1 MTIRN
6 LFTSI
11 QKNSTSFFVKRQNT
25 IVSAAFIIMVVTA
38 ISKILGLFK
47 LTLLAN
53 IFGLSRSLDIFYA
66 ADSIPQIF
74 FNILVLGSFNTALI
88 PVIGGLVYK
97 KKSKTMWKVFNSFLN
112 IFALVLLVVGILGI
126 IFAKEI
132 AELFV
137 YFAVTYRSSAIPSFS
152 NSDISLI
159 ASLMQILFISPIIL
173 GISFIFSSLLQV
185 YKRFLVT
192 QIATVLYNLGFII
205 GILFFTPFLGIYG
218 LCWGIVLGSIFH
230 LLVQFPVAKYLGFS
244 YKSEI
249 LKLKNKYVKELF
261 VLSFPRFI
269 GIAFSQLAYFVE
281 SFVAFALVPGSL
293 TAFNWASS
301 LYLFPVAVVGWS
313 FAQAS
318 FPTLAEESSG
328 NMIDIFKKTLS
339 KTINQTL
346 FFVIPIFVMI
356 LVLRLPLVRLIL
368 GPGSNSQFGW
378 NDTILTSWIL
388 LFLSLSII
396 GQSVLSILIRAFYSL
411 KDTKTP
417 VIVEIV
423 TFLLNIV
430 LALYFVRVFGNFP
443 VVSSTI
449 GNIFNI
455 NNYIHFSSKFT
466 WKAIGG
472 LGFASAIA
480 VTLNVLVLLYLLSKK
495 LNGFSFKEF
504 YSPAIKKL
512 FSGIFMSVIMYSVYK
527 LLSTIFN
534 TAKTVDIIF
543 LFLITVYIGL
553 SAYIISSFVLNDPD
567 MDLLTRAVY
576 TFRDFIYGKRV
587 KNGVSSVDDSISN
600 SSES

>member
-1 MTIRN
+1 MTIKN
-6 LFTSI
+6 FFNSI

-25 IVSAAFIIMVVTA
+25 IVSAAFIIMAVTA
-38 ISKILGLFK
+38 LSKILGLFK

-88 PVIGGLVYK
+88 PVIGELVFK

-112 IFALVLLVVGILGI
+112 IFALVLLIVGILGI

-132 AELFV
+132 AELFI
-137 YFAVTYRSSAIPSFS
+137 YFSATYRNSSIPSF
-152 NSDISLI
+152 NPSDITLI
-159 ASLMQILFISPIIL
+159 SSLMQILFISPIIL

-192 QIATVLYNLGFII
+192 QVATVLYNLGFII

-218 LCWGIVLGSIFH
+218 LCWGIVLGSVFH

-244 YKSEI
+244 YKSAI
-249 LKLKNKYVKELF
+249 LNLKNKYIKELF
-261 VLSFPRFI
+261 VLSLPRFI

-281 SFVAFALVPGSL
+281 SFIAFALVPGSL
-293 TAFNWASS
+293 TAFNWATS

-318 FPTLAEESSG
+318 FPTMAEEVSG
-328 NMIDIFKKTLS
+328 HMLETFKKTIS
-339 KTINQTL
+339 KTVNQTL
-346 FFVIPIFVMI
+346 FFVIPIFVII
-356 LVLRLPLVRLIL
+356 LILRLPIVRLIL
-368 GPGSNSQFGW
+368 GPGSNSKFGW

-396 GQSVLSILIRAFYSL
+396 GQSLLAILIRAFYSL

-423 TFLLNIV
+423 SFILNII

-443 VVSSTI
+443 VISPTI

-455 NNYIHFSSKFT
+455 NNYIHFNSKFT
-466 WKAIGG
+466 WKAVGG
-472 LGFASAIA
+472 LGLASGIA
-480 VTLNVLVLLYLLSKK
+480 VTLNVLVLIYILSKK
-495 LNGFSFKEF
+495 LKGFSLKEF
-504 YSPAIKKL
+504 YIPAAKKL
-512 FSGIFMSVIMYSVYK
+512 SSGIMMSAVMYFVYK

-534 TAKTVDIIF
+534 TAKTIDIVF
-543 LFLITVYIGL
+543 LFLITIYIGL
-553 SAYIISSFVLNDPD
+553 STYIIMSFILNDPD
-567 MDLLTRAVY
+567 MDLVTRAIY
-576 TFRDFIYGKRV
+576 TSRDILYGKKI
-587 KNGVSSVDDSISN
+587 KNISTIDDSISDP
-600 SSES
+600 SS